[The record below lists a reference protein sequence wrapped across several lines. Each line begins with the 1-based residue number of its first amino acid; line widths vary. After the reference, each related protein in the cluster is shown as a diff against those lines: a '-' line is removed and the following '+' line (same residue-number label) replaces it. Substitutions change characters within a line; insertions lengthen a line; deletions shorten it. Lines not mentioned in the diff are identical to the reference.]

1 MRITWL
7 LSDELAVGTVPCSR
21 EDLDWLEQEGVRSLI
36 SLCSAEEALFPGG
49 ITERFQ
55 WVRLPLPDHR
65 QQHRAPTGEQIA
77 TVLAEL
83 SRLLGFGPV
92 YLHCVAGVER
102 SPLVAMAWLIQSRR
116 MGWQA
121 ALDYVQQTHPG
132 TSPLPEQLAVL
143 KTFALLTAA
152 ACPQLPAVA

>member
-7 LSDELAVGTVPCSR
+7 LSDELAVGTAPCSS

-36 SLCSAEEALFPGG
+36 SLCSAEEAPLPGG
-49 ITERFQ
+49 IAERFQ

-65 QQHRAPTGEQIA
+65 HQHSAPTGEQIA
-77 TVLAEL
+77 TVLSEL
-83 SRLLGFGPV
+83 SRLRGHGPV
-92 YLHCVAGVER
+92 FLHCVAGVER

-143 KTFALLTAA
+143 RSLPFLTAA